1 MAVKATTK
9 TKSVNLAE
17 ITKHND
23 LLVAIAA
30 VVVIGM
36 MIMPMPQWLLDV
48 LLTFNITLA
57 LTVLLVT
64 IYSVQPLEFASFP
77 SMLLISTLFRL
88 SLNIAATR
96 LILING
102 SAGAV
107 IGAFGS
113 VVVGGNYIVG
123 LVVFIIL
130 VIVQFVVITNGTGR
144 VAEVAARFTLDAMPG
159 KQMAID
165 ADLNAGII
173 DEKEAKKRRKTVSR
187 EADFYGAMDGASK
200 FVRGDSIAS
209 IIMIIINILGGFL
222 IGVIQRHMDFMAAL
236 QTYTLLTI
244 GQGLVTQIPALL
256 ISSATGLMVTK
267 SASESSLGND
277 MIRELT
283 AQPKA
288 MMVTAGICGVFA
300 LIPGLPKLPFLLVAA
315 GGAGMARMLKQQS
328 EVKATAPK
336 TAPEAPKKPESMT
349 DLLVVDPI
357 EVELGYGLIPL
368 ADPKQGGDLLER
380 ITAVRRHAAMEL
392 GLIVPAIRVRDNLQL
407 RPNVYSVKLRGLE
420 IASGEVY
427 PGQQLAMNPGAA
439 TGMLSG
445 KETTEPAFG
454 LPAIWISD
462 IQKSEAEMSGYTVV
476 DPLTVLVTHLTELI
490 RKYASEI
497 LTRQD
502 TQALLDNLKAQSPA
516 VVDELIPQLL
526 TVGDVQKVLQNLL
539 AERVSIKDLSSI
551 LETLADTA
559 RITRD
564 IDMLTEYVRQCL
576 ARQITKQYQSPD
588 GVVRVFALDPSV
600 EQVIVDGLRQTDAG
614 IQLIIDPVTVQ
625 KVLDGT
631 KVQMERMA
639 AVGYQPVAFCSPRVR
654 IYYKR
659 LAERMSSTLAV
670 LSYNELPS
678 GMKLETVGMVTFTN
692 EDSKNKIPQYA

>member
-1 MAVKATTK
+1 MAVNIASK
-9 TKSVNLAE
+9 TKPGKLGA
-17 ITKHND
+17 IMRHND
-23 LLVAIAA
+23 LLVAVAA
-30 VVVIGM
+30 IVVIGM
-36 MIMPMPQWLLDV
+36 MIVPMPQWMLDI
-48 LLTFNITLA
+48 LLTLNITMA
-57 LTVLLVT
+57 LTILLVT
-64 IYSVQPLEFASFP
+64 VYSVHPLEFASFP
-77 SMLLISTLFRL
+77 SMLLVSTLFRL
-88 SLNIAATR
+88 SLNISATR
-96 LILING
+96 LILLQG
-102 SAGAV
+102 SAGSV

-113 VVVGGNYIVG
+113 VVVGGNYVVG

-173 DEKEAKKRRKTVSR
+173 DEKEARSRRKTVAR

-209 IIMIIINILGGFL
+209 IIMIIVNVLGGFL
-222 IGVIQRHMDFMAAL
+222 IGITQRHMDFMTAM

-277 MIRELT
+277 MARELLS
-283 AQPKA
+283 QPKA
-288 MMVTAGICGVFA
+288 MMVTAGICGVLA
-300 LIPGLPKLPFLLVAA
+300 LVPGLPKLPFIVVAA
-315 GGAGMARMLKQQS
+315 AGAGMAYMMKQQVA
-328 EVKATAPK
+328 VKPVETQA
-336 TAPEAPKKPESMT
+336 APEAPKKPESMT

-380 ITAVRRHAAMEL
+380 ITSVRRHSAMEL
-392 GLIVPAIRVRDNLQL
+392 GLVVPAIRVRDNLQL
-407 RPNVYSVKLRGLE
+407 RPNSYSVKLRGLE
-420 IASGEVY
+420 IASGEIY
-427 PGQQLAMNPGAA
+427 PGQQLAMDPGTA
-439 TGMLSG
+439 TAVLKGI
-445 KETTEPAFG
+445 ETTEPAFG
-454 LPAIWISD
+454 LPATWISD
-462 IQKSEAEMSGYTVV
+462 HQQSEAEMSGYTVV

-490 RKYASEI
+490 RRHSSEI

-502 TQALLDNLKAQSPA
+502 TQALIENLKAQSPA
-516 VVDELIPQLL
+516 VVEELIPQLL

-539 AERVSIKDLSSI
+539 AERVSIKDLATI

-564 IDMLTEYVRQCL
+564 IDLLTEYVRQGL
-576 ARQITKQYQSPD
+576 SRQITKQYQSPD
-588 GVVRVFALDPSV
+588 GTVHVFALDPSV

-625 KVLDGT
+625 KILEGT
-631 KVQMERMA
+631 KIQVERMA
-639 AVGYQPVAFCSPRVR
+639 AAGYQPVAFCSPRVR
-654 IYYKR
+654 VYYRR
-659 LAERMSSTLAV
+659 LVERMSQTIAV
-670 LSYNELPS
+670 LSYNELCS
-678 GMKLETVGMVTFTN
+678 GAKLETVSMVTFNN
-692 EDSKNKIPQYA
+692 EDSTNQIQQYA